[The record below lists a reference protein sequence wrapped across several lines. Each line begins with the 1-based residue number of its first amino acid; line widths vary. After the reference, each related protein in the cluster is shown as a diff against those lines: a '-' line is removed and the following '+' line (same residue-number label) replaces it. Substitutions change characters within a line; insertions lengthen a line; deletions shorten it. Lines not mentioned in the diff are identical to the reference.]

1 MNILKNQR
9 KGQVFSIDVLFSLL
23 PVIMILGASLQY
35 LYLAE
40 EDLKMVVGDSEREA
54 AAQAMGDYLMAMHFD
69 AHAVFDCGRMRGDLN
84 TYNNSFLKVIPGKN
98 EYRHYAT
105 GWDYTNGSSG
115 DYICS
120 GQFLPHFA
128 DIKQTN
134 NTASAQERFMLSEPG
149 KIVGVSVTVFEDIP

>member
-54 AAQAMGDYLMAMHFD
+54 AAQGLGDYLMAHYFKD
-69 AHAVFDCGRMRGDLN
+69 GFDCENLTGSLHN
-84 TYNNSFLKVIPGKN
+84 YNLVITTQN
-98 EYRHYAT
+98 EYTHYAT

-134 NTASAQERFMLSEPG
+134 NIASSQERFMLKEPG
-149 KIVGVSVTVFEDIP
+149 KIVGVSVTVFENIP

>member
-54 AAQAMGDYLMAMHFD
+54 AAQGLGDYLMAHYLAD
-69 AHAVFDCGRMRGDLN
+69 GFDCENLADSLHN
-84 TYNNSFLKVIPGKN
+84 YNLVITTQN
-98 EYRHYAT
+98 EYTHYAT
-105 GWDYTNGSSG
+105 GWGYFDAA
-115 DYICS
+115 YICE
-120 GQFLPHFA
+120 GNNEFLPITHPT
-128 DIKQTN
+128 KHTN
-134 NTASAQERFMLSEPG
+134 NTASSQERFMLTEPG

>member
-9 KGQVFSIDVLFSLL
+9 NGQVFSIDVLFSLL

-54 AAQAMGDYLMAMHFD
+54 AAQAMGDWMMAGYFMD
-69 AHAVFDCGRMRGDLN
+69 GFDCDDIANHLGNHNLDISQN
-84 TYNNSFLKVIPGKN
+84 NKYTY
-98 EYRHYAT
+98 YAT
-105 GWDYTNGSSG
+105 GWDYISSPP
-115 DYICS
+115 YICPDE
-120 GQFLPHFA
+120 FLPFTHPT
-128 DIKQTN
+128 KHTN
-134 NTASAQERFMLSEPG
+134 TTASAQERFMLSEPG